1 MPSSHVLICASMAL
15 APASMKIFTFI
26 GFGILQPSDGLM
38 TDDRFARDLP
48 LYLAYLRSALR

>member
-1 MPSSHVLICASMAL
+1 MVLAL
-15 APASMKIFTFI
+15 ASMKIFTFI

-48 LYLAYLRSALR
+48 LYLAYLKSALR